1 MMRILVLH
9 NLYQQRGGEDAVVEA
24 ETALLRAGG
33 HDVRVEKVHND
44 QIVGFAAK
52 TKAFA
57 NAAFDAGRYRWMRD
71 VLQDYRADIVHIHNF
86 FPLLT
91 PAVHAAAADMGVPVV
106 QSLHNF
112 RITCANALLLRGG
125 YICEKCV
132 GGSKLWGVYHRCYR
146 GSLPGSLAVVNM
158 QIRAQRQH
166 SWHRHVHRFIAL
178 TEFGK
183 SKFVSAGLPAE
194 RIAVKPNFLPKIAPV
209 LQEPRSG
216 GLFVG
221 RLSREKGAHLLIE
234 AWRHLPDVGL
244 TIAGDGPER
253 GRLEAAAPA
262 NIRFLGQV
270 GSAEVARE
278 MARAAFLVI
287 PSICYEGFPLT
298 VVEAFSRALPIVAS
312 RIGSLAEIV
321 TPGLNGDLFEPGHPE
336 SIVEVVQR
344 FLSEASY
351 GQRLGAGALGS
362 YLSLYTA
369 ERNLKQLET
378 IYAEAMEQRAAD
390 MVVSGV

>member
-1 MMRILVLH
+1 MRILVLH

-33 HDVRVEKVHND
+33 HDVRIEKVHND
-44 QIVGFAAK
+44 QIVGFASKA
-52 TKAFA
+52 KAFA
-57 NAAFDAGRYRWMRD
+57 NAAYDAGRYCWMQD
-71 VLQDYRADIVHIHNF
+71 ILQDYPADIVHIHNF

-91 PAVHAAAADMGVPVV
+91 PAVHAASTDMGVPVV

-112 RITCANALLLRGG
+112 RITCANAMLLRDGQ
-125 YICEKCV
+125 ICEKCV
-132 GGSKLWGVYHRCYR
+132 GGNKLWGVYHRCYR

-158 QIRAQRQH
+158 QIRAQRES
-166 SWHRHVHRFIAL
+166 SWFRHVHRFIAL

-183 SKFVSAGLPAE
+183 NKFVRAGLPAD
-194 RIAVKPNFLPKIAPV
+194 RIVVKPNFLSMGAPV
-209 LQEPRSG
+209 PREPRSG

-221 RLSREKGAHLLIE
+221 RLSEEKGAHLLIE

-253 GRLEAAAPA
+253 KRLEATAPA

-270 GSAEVARE
+270 DPAEVARE

-287 PSICYEGFPLT
+287 PSICYEGFPMT
-298 VVEAFSRALPIVAS
+298 VVEAFSRELPILAS
-312 RIGSLAEIV
+312 RIGALAEIV
-321 TPGLNGDLFEPGHPE
+321 TSGANGDLFEPGRPD
-336 SIVEVVQR
+336 SIVEAVRR

-351 GQRLGAGALGS
+351 GPRLGAGALRS
-362 YLSLYTA
+362 YLSLYTS

-378 IYAEAMEQRAAD
+378 IYAEAIEQRAAD
-390 MVVSGV
+390 MAANNV